1 MANAVVKALS
11 SETLCEAF
19 QITAAE
25 NADGVALRLKG
36 DTVSL
41 TWSEY
46 SDRVHRIAAG
56 LAALGVERGEPVAI
70 MLTNRPEFHLV
81 DTAVMHLGAI
91 PFSLYNTA
99 AQEQLAHIMASS
111 GARVLVTEQGLSAQ
125 SARLIEAVPAIE
137 HLVLVDG
144 GAGGIPLAEVES
156 GGSSDFPFEQRWNE
170 VRPDDVATLIYTSG
184 TTGPPKCVQISHRN
198 LIQEWIGLHEVFDIT
213 PGGRILSWLPAAH
226 IADRLLGQYQQICF
240 GHTVTC
246 VPDPRTLAEHLLEVR
261 PTFWVAVP
269 RIYEKFRAALE
280 SRFSDEQRAAL
291 AVGLRRVRAERAGE
305 AVDASLSADYERCD
319 REVFGPIRAGL
330 GLDRA
335 EQFVVGASP
344 IPVAVLEF
352 FHALGMPVCE
362 VWGMSELPIA
372 TANPPGRQR
381 LGSVGPAVPGVEVR
395 VAEDGELLLRGPI
408 VMKGYRGASDSTQRA
423 IDPDGWYT
431 TGDVG
436 VIDEDGFVTIVD
448 RKKELIINDTGKNM
462 SPSTIEA
469 ELKSASSLIGQA
481 MAVGDGRSYN
491 VALIVLDPEHPG
503 EGRDVADAVARAVT
517 AANQRLSRPEQIR
530 RYRILA
536 DDWPPGGD
544 ELTPTAKLK
553 RKAIVAKYADVIEG
567 LYDGRWDDFRQ
578 G

>member
-1 MANAVVKALS
+1 MVKALS
-11 SETLCEAF
+11 GETLCEAF
-19 QITAAE
+19 HITAAE
-25 NADGVALRLKG
+25 HADGVALRLKG

-41 TWSEY
+41 TWRDYAE
-46 SDRVHRIAAG
+46 RVRRIAAG
-56 LAALGVERGEPVAI
+56 LAAWGVRRGEAVAL
-70 MLTNRPEFHLV
+70 MLSNRPEFHLV
-81 DTAVMHLGAI
+81 DTAAMHVGAI

-99 AQEQLAHIMASS
+99 ADEQLAYVLRSS
-111 GARVLVTEQGLSAQ
+111 GARLLVTERALAGRVE
-125 SARLIEAVPAIE
+125 RLREAVPSLE
-137 HLVLVDG
+137 HVVVVDG
-144 GAGGIPLAEVES
+144 DGGDSLAALEDAGDP
-156 GGSSDFPFEQRWNE
+156 DFPFEERWSE

-184 TTGPPKCVQISHRN
+184 TTGPPKCVQITHRN
-198 LIQEWIGLHEVFDIT
+198 LIQEWTGLNEVFDIN

-240 GHTVTC
+240 GHTITC
-246 VPDPRTLAEHLLEVR
+246 VPDPRTLAEHLVEVR

-280 SRFSDEQRAAL
+280 NGFTAAQRAAL
-291 AVGLRRVRAERAGE
+291 EVGLRRVRAERAGE
-305 AVDASLSADYERCD
+305 PVDAELLAEYERCD
-319 REVFGPIRAGL
+319 REVFSAVRAGL

-381 LGSVGPAVPGVEVR
+381 LGSVGRPVPGVEVR
-395 VAEDGELLLRGPI
+395 AARDGELQLRGPI
-408 VMKGYRGASDSTQRA
+408 VMKGYRSDDGGTDA
-423 IDPDGWYT
+423 AVDADGWYP

-436 VIDEDGFVTIVD
+436 VIDDDGFITIVD
-448 RKKELIINDTGKNM
+448 RKKELIINATGKNM
-462 SPSTIEA
+462 SPSAIEA
-469 ELKSASSLIGQA
+469 ELKSASPLIGHA
-481 MAVGDGRSYN
+481 MAIGDARSYN
-491 VALIVLDPEHPG
+491 VALIVLDPESTGDP
-503 EGRDVADAVARAVT
+503 EDVRERVAAAVR
-517 AANQRLSRPEQIR
+517 AANERLSNPERIR
-530 RYRILA
+530 RYRILP

-553 RKAIVAKYADVIEG
+553 RKAIAAKYADVIDG
-567 LYDGRWDDFRQ
+567 LYEGRWDDFRQ